1 MGFVPTLRFYHLSR
15 GLFGMKRSIRQL
27 VSGLVVLGFALC
39 WEISLRANQTNDTP
53 AKLPVDLPAE
63 HQVKAVQ
70 GWSVKV
76 DTRLLEPQHQE
87 LANEAIECLDKQ
99 LFQVRRTVEPSR
111 LAKLQRVTIWLDLTY
126 DTLTSEQYH
135 VSPEWLKG
143 QGYPTELAGCIHIP
157 QAAYFSDKRHQHEQ
171 PWAIMH
177 ELAHAYHDQELTF
190 DHPPIVK
197 AWEEFKANP
206 DFAKV
211 LHVNGSRQPHY
222 ATTNHHE
229 FFAEMSEAYLG
240 TNDFFPF
247 NNAELKTSLPP
258 VHELMQ
264 SVWGPV
270 P

>member
-1 MGFVPTLRFYHLSR
+1 
-15 GLFGMKRSIRQL
+15 MKRFPSQF
-27 VSGLVVLGFALC
+27 VVVLLGGLLAVAVQSHLAA
-39 WEISLRANQTNDTP
+39 EPSADTP
-53 AKLPVDLPAE
+53 PDALIDLPTE
-63 HQVKAVQ
+63 HQARAIQ
-70 GWSVKV
+70 GWTVQV

-99 LFQVRRTVEPSR
+99 LFQVRRTIEPSR

-222 ATTNHHE
+222 ANTNHHE